1 MKKAFLLVAVLLGAP
16 AVASAQ
22 QPQPDPDDPTGTQ
35 PAPGDPND
43 PIPDPATPSDPA
55 QPETPPD
62 TTTPP
67 PDAPTPTTVPPT
79 PPAPQPV
86 VVTPPPDEPEPTP
99 VVVTPTPVRVTP
111 VVEEP
116 TYVDRVGVALTV
128 GAGVS
133 SFLDADTRDFTQPGA
148 GWAARMSIGT
158 RELLGLELGYTG
170 TAQEID
176 ALGLDNDAVLV
187 SNGVDA
193 ALRVNLGPEAA
204 MQPFLFGGLGWRHYN
219 VTNADTNTSSIKDE
233 DDVIEFPVGAGLGF
247 RAGGLALEL
256 RTTFRPAGD
265 SDLMGGR
272 DQINDPDDIDPG
284 DLDPDDIDDP
294 NDRDSQSTLH
304 NWSATLGAGF
314 EF

>member
-55 QPETPPD
+55 QPATPDDPTLPPD
-62 TTTPP
+62 G
-67 PDAPTPTTVPPT
+67 PTPTTVPPT
-79 PPAPQPV
+79 TPAPQPI
-86 VVTPPPDEPEPTP
+86 VVTPPPAEPEPTI
-99 VVVTPTPVRVTP
+99 VVNPTPVRVTP

-116 TYVDRVGVALTV
+116 SYVDRVGVSLTV
-128 GAGVS
+128 GAGIS
-133 SFLDADTRDFTQPGA
+133 TFLDQDTRDFTQPGA

-158 RELLGLELGYTG
+158 RELLGVELGYTG

-176 ALGLDNDAVLV
+176 ALGLDNDAVLM

-193 ALRVNLGPEAA
+193 ALRLNFGSESA

-272 DQINDPDDIDPG
+272 DRLDDPG
-284 DLDPDDIDDP
+284 DLDPGDLNPDDIDDP
-294 NDRDSQSTLH
+294 SQRDSKSTLH
-304 NWSATLGAGF
+304 SWSATLGAGF